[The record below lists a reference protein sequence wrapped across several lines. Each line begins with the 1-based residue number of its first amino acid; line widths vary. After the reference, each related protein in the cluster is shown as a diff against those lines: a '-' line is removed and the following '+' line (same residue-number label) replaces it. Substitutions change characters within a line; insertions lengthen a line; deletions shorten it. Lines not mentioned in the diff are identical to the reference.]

1 MWPRFDKQLSLML
14 SSVMFYILFY
24 GIPLLLSRRNGR
36 CQSLKIDNFDVL
48 KFSSLENRYRYY
60 CILMCKNILI

>member
-1 MWPRFDKQLSLML
+1 MVYVPF
-14 SSVMFYILFY
+14 LF
-24 GIPLLLSRRNGR
+24 SRRNDS